1 MTKRKYVVLIVIL
14 VLALALTAFCLWY
27 TRPMTFDHLSPE
39 VDLPACQEIRVDA
52 TYHNASHD
60 RDEYELTISPDDPAF
75 DQLLSLLEHQ
85 TYRRSMR
92 NLLPQTS
99 RTVSLQPGDFQWHI
113 ILEYEEAVLFPDGT
127 WEKERFCNSIASM
140 MEPSTSPLPEIIGK
154 PLYQNRSNGC
164 LISCSSFW
172 THECLPV
179 LQNNP
184 YFIKI
189 TILFGVDYYGSI
201 PYPHLR

>member
-75 DQLLSLLEHQ
+75 DCCPFWNTRPTAVPCGTFYPRLAGPSPCSRGISSGTLSWNTKRLCFFQ
-85 TYRRSMR
+85 TG
-92 NLLPQTS
+92 
-99 RTVSLQPGDFQWHI
+99 PG
-113 ILEYEEAVLFPDGT
+113 
-127 WEKERFCNSIASM
+127 EKERFCNSIASM
-140 MEPSTSPLPEIIGK
+140 MEPSTSPLPEIIGR